1 MSIFK
6 FPGNSNTS
14 QSGEPGCDLKAIGL
28 HVRKAGLEVPEYRA
42 IYAHGKAEARIHIWD
57 SFCYTNGGGNG
68 NPLQYSCRENPM
80 DRRAW
85 RAAVHRAAKSRTQL
99 SDCVTLNLSTANIFT
114 TSQCNKTSNS
124 KGHDVPAL
132 SLQDVGGGRY

>member
-6 FPGNSNTS
+6 FPGNSNTY
-14 QSGEPGCDLKAIGL
+14 QSREPGCDLEAIGPSCEESRPRDARIQG
-28 HVRKAGLEVPEYRA
+28 H
-42 IYAHGKAEARIHIWD
+42 AHDKAEARIHIWE

-68 NPLQYSCRENPM
+68 NLLQYSCRENPV
-80 DRRAW
+80 DRGAW

-99 SDCVTLNLSTANIFT
+99 SDCVILNLSTAYIFT

-124 KGHDVPAL
+124 KGHDDPAL